1 MPRKLTKKQIVKQ
14 DVVKSTIVNFWE
26 DLQAHPIR
34 FTAIIVLFA
43 GLLIVSLAWRYYSIN
58 KYENAS
64 ALMSKVLAEFSGPE
78 QNPLLANQE
87 PSPDISLDKK
97 YQELEKDLYT
107 VVRDFPNSAY
117 APQALYFRGVIQMK
131 QGHFDDS
138 IASFQ
143 QSMASIKDSLT
154 PYLAKFCLARAY
166 SKKSSY
172 AEATKIFKELIDDQ
186 NSPVPK
192 DYIYW
197 EIALMYQAQ
206 GNQNDSKM
214 MLQKIITEFPVSPLK
229 SKIEAQLKI
238 L

>member
-1 MPRKLTKKQIVKQ
+1 MARKLTKKQIVKQ
-14 DVVKSTIVNFWE
+14 DVVKSTIVSFWE

-34 FTAIIVLFA
+34 FTAIVVLFI
-43 GLLIVSLAWRYYSIN
+43 GLLIVTLAWRYYSVN

-64 ALMSKVLAEFSGPE
+64 ALMTKVLAEFGEPE
-78 QNPLLANQE
+78 QNAIPGNQE
-87 PSPDISLDKK
+87 QSSDVSLDKK
-97 YQELEKDLYT
+97 YQELEKDLDT
-107 VVRDFPNSAY
+107 IVRDFPNSAF
-117 APQALYFRGVIQMK
+117 APQAFYFRGVIQMR
-131 QGHFDDS
+131 QGHFDES

-143 QSMASIKDSLT
+143 QSMTSMKDSVT
-154 PYLAKFCLARAY
+154 PYLAKFCLGRAY

-172 AEATKIFKELIDDQ
+172 GEAAKIFKELIDDQ

-206 GNQNDSKM
+206 GNQNESKM

-229 SKIEAQLKI
+229 SQVEAQLKI